1 MFAEDKGRSAVAG
14 RPCPSALAENK
25 VSFTVARK
33 GALEE
38 EIFMKVIKRDG
49 TTCDFDGNKIAVA
62 IQKANQSVDFEDR
75 ITDEQITKIVD
86 DISSRHRAR
95 LLVED
100 IQDMVEEKLMEL
112 QKYNLMKSYILYR
125 YERALVRKANT
136 TDESILS
143 LIRNANK
150 DVMEENS
157 NKNAR
162 TASTQRDLIA
172 GEVSKDLTRRILLPE
187 YISKA
192 HDEGAIHFHD
202 ADYFLQPIFNCCLI
216 NIEDMLDNG
225 TVMNGKMIESPKSFQ
240 VACTVVTQIIASV
253 ASSQYGGQSVNMAH
267 LGKYLRKT
275 KEKYMKQCD
284 EQFGDTISREEK
296 DKFVAMRLKD
306 ELKAGVQTIQY
317 QINTLMTTNG
327 QSPFVTLFL
336 YLKPDDPY
344 IEENAMIIEEILR
357 QRYQGIKNEVGVY
370 VTPAFPK
377 LVYVLDENNCLK
389 GGKYDY
395 LTKMAVKCSSKR
407 LYPDYISAKKMR
419 ENYEGN
425 VFSPMGCRSFL
436 APWKDE
442 NGNYKFEGRFNQGVV
457 SINLPQIGILARGDE
472 KKFWDLMEERLQLCF
487 DALMVR
493 HNALMGVSSDVSPI
507 HWQYGAIA
515 RLDKG
520 EKIDKY
526 LFGGYSSISLGYI
539 GLYEVTKLMTG
550 ESHTTEKGQAF
561 ALRVMQCLRDHC
573 DKWKA
578 ETNIGFAL
586 YGTPAESLCY
596 RFARIDKERF
606 GTIKDVTDKG
616 YYTNS
621 YHVDVR
627 EHIDA
632 FHKFEFESQFQK
644 ISSGGAISYVEIP
657 NMRNNLAA
665 MEDVVKF
672 IYDNIQYAEF
682 NTKSDYC
689 QVCGY
694 DGEIMVNDNYEWE
707 CPVCHNKDQRKM
719 NVTRRTCGYLGEN
732 FWNVGK
738 TKEIKARVLHL

>member
-1 MFAEDKGRSAVAG
+1 
-14 RPCPSALAENK
+14 
-25 VSFTVARK
+25 
-33 GALEE
+33 
-38 EIFMKVIKRDG
+38 MKVIKRDG
-49 TTCDFDGNKIAVA
+49 STAEFDKKKIVLA
-62 IQKANQSVDFEDR
+62 IGKANEAVDFEDR
-75 ITDEQITKIVD
+75 VTDAQINDIVE
-86 DISSRHRAR
+86 DIASRHRR
-95 LLVED
+95 RVLVED

-112 QKYNLMKSYILYR
+112 QKYQLMKAYMLYR
-125 YERALVRKANT
+125 YERQLVRKANT

-143 LIRNANK
+143 LIKNSNK
-150 DVMEENS
+150 EVMEENS

-172 GEVSKDLTRRILLPE
+172 GEVSKDLTRRILLPKN
-187 YISKA
+187 ISKA

-216 NIEDMLDNG
+216 NIKDMLEKG
-225 TVMNGKMIESPKSFQ
+225 TVMNGKMIESPRSFQ
-240 VACTVVTQIIASV
+240 TACTVTTQIIASV
-253 ASSQYGGQSVNMAH
+253 ASSQYGGQSVNIAH
-267 LGKYLRKT
+267 LGKYLRRT
-275 KEKYMKQCD
+275 KEKYIKQCK
-284 EQFGDTISREEK
+284 EQFGDTLDEATQKS
-296 DKFVAMRLKD
+296 FVEMRLK
-306 ELKAGVQTIQY
+306 ESLKAGVQTIQY

-336 YLKPDDPY
+336 YVDEKDEY
-344 IEENAMIIEEILR
+344 IEENAMIIEEILK
-357 QRYQGIKNEVGVY
+357 QRYEGIKNEKGVY

-377 LVYVLDENNCLK
+377 LIYVLDENNCLK

-395 LTKMAVKCSSKR
+395 LTRLAVKCSSKR

-436 APWKDE
+436 SPWKDE

-457 SINLPQIGILARGDE
+457 SINLPQCGILANGDE
-472 KKFWDLMEERLQLCF
+472 KKFWELLEERLQLCYE
-487 DALMVR
+487 ALMCR
-493 HNALMGVSSDVSPI
+493 HNALMGVTSDVSPV

-515 RLDKG
+515 RLEPG

-526 LFGGYSSISLGYI
+526 LLNGYSTISLGYI
-539 GLYEVTKLMTG
+539 GLYEVTKLVKG
-550 ESHTTEKGQAF
+550 VSHTDPKGTEF
-561 ALRVMQCLRDHC
+561 ALKVMNTLREHC
-573 DKWKA
+573 EKWKK
-578 ETNIGFAL
+578 ETGLGFGL

-606 GTIKDVTDKG
+606 GEIPDVTDKG

-632 FHKFEFESQFQK
+632 FSKFTFESQFQQ

-657 NMRNNLAA
+657 NMRHNLTA
-665 MEDVVKF
+665 MEDVVKY

-689 QVCGY
+689 HVCGF
-694 DGEIMVNDNYEWE
+694 DGEITINDDNEWE

>member
-1 MFAEDKGRSAVAG
+1 MFLWFMNEDCYIYKESR
-14 RPCPSALAENK
+14 E
-25 VSFTVARK
+25 
-33 GALEE
+33 
-38 EIFMKVIKRDG
+38 MKVVKRDG
-49 TTCDFDGNKIAVA
+49 SIVDFDRSKIVKAV
-62 IQKANQSVDFEDR
+62 QKANMSVDEAER
-75 ITDEQITKIVD
+75 VSDEQIEEVVAFVEKKN
-86 DISSRHRAR
+86 RPR

-100 IQDMVEEKLMEL
+100 IQDMVEMKLMEAG
-112 QKYNLMKSYILYR
+112 KYELSKSYIIYR
-125 YERALVRKANT
+125 YSRALVRKANT
-136 TDESILS
+136 TDDSILS
-143 LIRNANK
+143 LIKNSNK
-150 DVMEENS
+150 DLMEENS
-157 NKNAR
+157 NKNAVM
-162 TASTQRDLIA
+162 AATQRDLIA
-172 GEVSKDLTRRILLPE
+172 GEVSKDLTKRVLLPE
-187 YISKA
+187 YISEA
-192 HDEGAIHFHD
+192 HEKGILHFHD

-216 NIEDMLDNG
+216 NIGDMLNNG
-225 TVMNGKMIESPKSFQ
+225 TVMNGKLIESPKSFQ
-240 VACTVVTQIIASV
+240 VACTIMTQIIASV
-253 ASSQYGGQSVNMAH
+253 ACSQYGGQSVDVGH
-267 LGKYLRKT
+267 LGRFLRVS
-275 KEKYMKQCD
+275 KEKFKRQA
-284 EQFGDTISREEK
+284 EEAFGDELSEEMI
-296 DKFVAMRLKD
+296 DRIVSERLRD

-336 YLKPDDPY
+336 YLKPDDEY

-357 QRYQGIKNEVGVY
+357 QRYEGIKNEKGVY

-377 LVYVLDENNCLK
+377 LIYVLDEHNCLK

-395 LTKMAVKCSSKR
+395 ITKLAVKCSAKR

-436 APWKDE
+436 SPWKDE

-457 SINLPQIGILARGDE
+457 SINLPQIGIIAKGDE
-472 KKFWDLMEERLQLCF
+472 EAFWKLMDERLQICF
-487 DALMVR
+487 DALMCR
-493 HNALMGVSSDVSPI
+493 HNALKGIISDTSPV

-520 EKIDKY
+520 EVIDKY
-526 LFGGYSSISLGYI
+526 LYGGYSTLSLGYI
-539 GLYEVTKLMTG
+539 GLYEVTKLMKG
-550 ESHTTEKGQAF
+550 ESHTTEIGHEF
-561 ALRVMQCLRDHC
+561 ALRVMKYLRAAC
-573 DKWKA
+573 DRWKK
-578 ETNIGFAL
+578 ETGLGFAL

-596 RFARIDKERF
+596 RFARIDKELY
-606 GTIKDVTDKG
+606 GTIEDVTDKG

-627 EHIDA
+627 EDIDA
-632 FHKFEFESQFQK
+632 FSKFNFESEFQS

-657 NMRNNLAA
+657 NMRHNLTAL
-665 MEDVVKF
+665 EDVVRF

-689 QVCGY
+689 HCCGY
-694 DGEIMVNDNYEWE
+694 DGEIIINDDLEWE
-707 CPVCHNKDQRKM
+707 CPQCGNKDQNKM